1 MPAPPREATSAP
13 ASDEAPSTPRRP
25 VRRALRTHLGT
36 VAGAAILGVLLWRL
50 GTGVFL
56 DGLRRID
63 VPTLLAGLG
72 IGVLTTVFSAWRWC
86 RVARA
91 LGIRLPL
98 GAAVADYYR
107 ALFLN
112 AALPGGVLGDVHR
125 AVRHGQSAG
134 DMGRGVRAVV
144 LERTAGQVALVA
156 VGVPALLT
164 MPSPVLSQA
173 RHLAGLLALGALGAL
188 AVVAAVRMGRAP
200 RPSRGRRAFGAALV
214 EARTALLARGSW
226 PAVLLSSVVVLA
238 GHLLMFL
245 VAARVA
251 GSDASPATLLPLAL
265 LALIAM
271 GLPLNIGG
279 WGPREGVTAWAFGAA
294 CLGADL
300 GLAVAV
306 VYGVLSFVASL
317 PGLVVLLAR
326 WYAGLRRPGTN
337 PEPPEGGEHS
347 CVAGA
352 ETPEV
357 GEHAP
362 VAGAETS
369 PDGEQVLVAGPE
381 TFTGREPVSAVGP
394 ETSAGAENVC
404 AAGAERTGGSGQ
416 ALTVGTVEPS
426 VAVPRPRQPGPERTP
441 HALRA
446 PVPHATTYPRSPP
459 APRTPGPTRR
469 HDRCRP
475 SGFATGTPPA
485 ASSEATR
492 EKYASKESASVA
504 SSCFPFSAEASEGRP
519 TTPDSV

>member
-1 MPAPPREATSAP
+1 MTTRT
-13 ASDEAPSTPRRP
+13 APSKTVVALRVGAGAPSAADGTTSSAQAGVAATAGHVPAWVDEVPPTRR
-25 VRRALRTHLGT
+25 RSGLRALRTHLGT

-72 IGVLTTVFSAWRWC
+72 IGALTTVFSAWRWC

-91 LGIRLPL
+91 LDLRLPL

-125 AVRHGQSAG
+125 AVRHGRSTG

-156 VGVPALLT
+156 FGVPVLLT
-164 MPSPVLSQA
+164 LPSPVLTQA
-173 RHLAGLLALGALGAL
+173 RHLAGLLALAALGAL

-200 RPSRGRRAFGAALV
+200 GPSRRRRALGAAV
-214 EARTALLARGSW
+214 AEARTALLARGSW
-226 PAVLLSSVVVLA
+226 PVVLFSSVVVLA

-251 GSDASPATLLPLAL
+251 GSHASPATLLPLGL

-294 CLGADL
+294 GLGADTGL
-300 GLAVAV
+300 GVAV

-317 PGLVVLLAR
+317 PGILVLLAR
-326 WYAGLRRPGTN
+326 WYTAVQRPPTTPDADGS
-337 PEPPEGGEHS
+337 EGGELDPTTRVERS
-347 CVAGA
+347 AGC
-352 ETPEV
+352 EL
-357 GEHAP
+357 AP
-362 VAGAETS
+362 
-369 PDGEQVLVAGPE
+369 
-381 TFTGREPVSAVGP
+381 AVGMVEAP
-394 ETSAGAENVC
+394 KPSRLRVP
-404 AAGAERTGGSGQ
+404 
-416 ALTVGTVEPS
+416 GT
-426 VAVPRPRQPGPERTP
+426 ERTP

-446 PVPHATTYPRSPP
+446 PVPYATYPRSPP
-459 APRTPGPTRR
+459 APRAPALTRR
-469 HDRCRP
+469 QERCRP
-475 SGFATGTPPA
+475 SGPAVPGMPPA
-485 ASSEATR
+485 ATSEATR

-519 TTPDSV
+519 MTPDSV